1 MRAEVNY
8 LPGRERGRDGRAEP
22 RAEGEAPQRR
32 HRGAFG
38 RGGPG
43 WRWGE
48 GLGALP
54 RSPAG
59 WGGLQCGARP
69 WARSSAAPRA
79 PQRGPPESNPADS
92 GSPLLRGRA
101 SALRSPSLLSNLSSK
116 LAFPFPFVF
125 FIYMCIYI
133 IYIFLN
139 YPREPELLLVLLCL
153 WGGGG
158 GLEGR
163 RAVKRFGSDRGHLS
177 LNSPRPALRSWRS
190 ETSPTGQW

>member
-1 MRAEVNY
+1 MGE
-8 LPGRERGRDGRAEP
+8 PSRERRAKRRSGGTAVRSDGAARAGDGERGWGRFRDPLRDG
-22 RAEGEAPQRR
+22 
-32 HRGAFG
+32 
-38 RGGPG
+38 GGCS
-43 WRWGE
+43 
-48 GLGALP
+48 A
-54 RSPAG
+54 
-59 WGGLQCGARP
+59 GLQCGARP